1 MQLLRGFMAWGRRFG
16 GNTMPTALSEL
27 HFSHFQPKFKIL
39 SAQSPYLVDAG
50 LGVQEKQLD
59 GGIVLQIGDA
69 FNVEPGRGKA
79 REVRHVG

>member
-1 MQLLRGFMAWGRRFG
+1 
-16 GNTMPTALSEL
+16 MPIAFSEL

-79 REVRHVG
+79 REVRHMGD